1 MMREFSQAY
10 YGVDV
15 LKVEVPVNMN
25 YVEGYAEEAAY
36 TKEEAAVYFKEQA
49 EATDLPYI
57 FLSAGVSAE
66 LFQETLK
73 FAKTSGS
80 KFNGVLCGRA
90 TWANGVEP
98 FVTQGEGAA
107 KEWLQTQGR
116 TNIEALNNV
125 LQKTATPIHL

>member
-1 MMREFSQAY
+1 MRRKLLI
-10 YGVDV
+10 
-15 LKVEVPVNMN
+15 LKKKRRFISKASGSN
-25 YVEGYAEEAAY
+25 GSA
-36 TKEEAAVYFKEQA
+36 
-49 EATDLPYI
+49 YI

-66 LFQETLK
+66 LFQETLQ

-125 LQKTATPIHL
+125 LQKTATPIRL

>member
-66 LFQETLK
+66 LFQETLQ
-73 FAKTSGS
+73 FAKNIRLKIQWRTLWTSNLGKRCRAFCDS
-80 KFNGVLCGRA
+80 GRRCGER
-90 TWANGVEP
+90 V
-98 FVTQGEGAA
+98 AA
-107 KEWLQTQGR
+107 DPR
-116 TNIEALNNV
+116 TY
-125 LQKTATPIHL
+125 KY